1 MKSTQRHDLR
11 RNELLEVLSN
21 PRELVRRYGLPILIV
36 IVATVVAV
44 YFIFR
49 AAGAEDRKW
58 HRAWAPLNDARQAHS
73 EEQLKSIADDTGF
86 KKLIR
91 AWANVSLGE
100 LLYSKSQQS
109 NDQASRTELLK
120 EASAAYRQ
128 ALEMGDTWREV
139 VGQATI
145 GLGLCYEDLGQM
157 DLAAQQYESII
168 SHPDERFAATVWL
181 AKAESRKAILAK
193 LPDERIVFAP
203 EPPADKP
210 ADTNGEPPADPPT
223 DTPSAE

>member
-11 RNELLEVLSN
+11 RNELLELLSN
-21 PRELVRRYGLPILIV
+21 PRELVRRYGLSILIV

-58 HRAWAPLNDARQAHS
+58 LRAWTPLKNAREAHS
-73 EEQLKSIADDTGF
+73 EEQLKSIADDTGSE
-86 KKLIR
+86 KLIR
-91 AWANVSLGE
+91 AWANVSLGQ

-109 NDQASRTELLK
+109 NDQAARTELLK
-120 EASAAYRQ
+120 EAGDAYRQ
-128 ALEMGDTWREV
+128 ALEMGDSWREV

-145 GLGLCYEDLGQM
+145 GLGVCYEDLGQL

-168 SHPDERFAATVWL
+168 SHPEERFAATVWL
-181 AKAESRKAILAK
+181 ATANFRKALLAK
-193 LPDERIVFAP
+193 LADEKVEFIP
-203 EPPADKP
+203 EPLS
-210 ADTNGEPPADPPT
+210 G
-223 DTPSAE
+223 